1 MSEGFTVSSWESGRP
16 AALTGD
22 RERECYELLERLG
35 IAYEWVEFSRQPE
48 TTAEAEEVDKALG
61 VPGLKSL
68 ILQKRIR

>member
-1 MSEGFTVSSWESGRP
+1 MSEGFTVSARQTGRP

-61 VPGLKSL
+61 VP
-68 ILQKRIR
+68 